1 MAAQGTKSLHYLS
14 LYTLTLMLSPIGFG
28 AFVIGIGQVG
38 RLAFTRARVAP
49 LAICSL
55 GFFAAL
61 TIKQLTTPYL
71 YYFGRYLVSELLPL
85 AVICAAIAVH
95 SLSRYAPRLRHG
107 IFTAFCLCVFA
118 LLYPSLRTRLKI
130 QEGRQFY
137 EALSCVDQ
145 VTPGR
150 SVILVDKRDLPVVPI
165 VTALRFSFQKPIFA
179 FKELPVNQQRRVREL
194 KEYFTSK
201 GYSVY
206 LLSAHD
212 TWGSGDGFGRIL
224 RIPAIMR
231 RVGGRAEAPT
241 KITTLSHPIRLYSLQ
256 TPNTLPEICQKVREY
271 SR

>member
-1 MAAQGTKSLHYLS
+1 
-14 LYTLTLMLSPIGFG
+14 
-28 AFVIGIGQVG
+28 
-38 RLAFTRARVAP
+38 
-49 LAICSL
+49 
-55 GFFAAL
+55 
-61 TIKQLTTPYL
+61 
-71 YYFGRYLVSELLPL
+71 
-85 AVICAAIAVH
+85 
-95 SLSRYAPRLRHG
+95 
-107 IFTAFCLCVFA
+107 
-118 LLYPSLRTRLKI
+118 
-130 QEGRQFY
+130 
-137 EALSCVDQ
+137 
-145 VTPGR
+145 
-150 SVILVDKRDLPVVPI
+150 VDKRDLPVVPI